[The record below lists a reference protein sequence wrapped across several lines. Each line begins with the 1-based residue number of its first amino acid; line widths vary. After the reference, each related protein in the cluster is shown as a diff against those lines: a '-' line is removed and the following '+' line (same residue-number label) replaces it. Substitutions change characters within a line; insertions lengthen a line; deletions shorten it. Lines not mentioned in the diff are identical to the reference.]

1 MSHSK
6 LGKGARAQNKSKVG
20 KFKYSILFIL
30 FEIVFTI
37 TTLIFIVFYGPFIN
51 VKKTVV
57 GALMT
62 SGRHQ
67 YVAKWFLS
75 DTDINKLT
83 NTDLA
88 HQKLGESTEKINVD
102 EINVEH
108 KDDTNIERYD
118 LDGKKF
124 KGYMLVIHDPTRV
137 KVGYTK
143 NLGKEGQCTSVIAQE
158 NNAIAA
164 INGGGFSDES
174 SSGNSKYTGTGG
186 KPIGILM
193 SKGKLISNNSGNLSQ
208 KVPTMGIDANGKLL
222 VGNYSIQDL
231 EANNVTD
238 AISFGPVLVL
248 NGKPQVITEE
258 GGIAPR
264 TAVGQRKDGAMLLL
278 VIDGRQLK
286 SAGATYED
294 VRTAMLQYGAVNAI
308 NLDGGSSTTMYYNGD
323 VINNPCDAVGERYV
337 PSVVYVEN

>member
-1 MSHSK
+1 MSDSK
-6 LGKGARAQNKSKVG
+6 LEKENKKKHKFS
-20 KFKYSILFIL
+20 KFKYSLGFIL
-30 FEIVFTI
+30 FEVIFTSI
-37 TTLIFIVFYGPFIN
+37 TLVFIVFYGPFLNI
-51 VKKTVV
+51 KKTVV
-57 GALMT
+57 GAFMT

-75 DTDINKLT
+75 DADINKLT

-88 HQKLGESTEKINVD
+88 HQKLSESTEKVNVD

-108 KDDTNIERYD
+108 KNDSDIERYD
-118 LDGKKF
+118 VDGKKF

-186 KPIGILM
+186 NPIGILM
-193 SKGKLISNNSGNLSQ
+193 SKGKVISNNSGNLSQ
-208 KVPTMGIDANGKLL
+208 KVPTMGIDVDGKLL
-222 VGNYSIQDL
+222 VGNYSIEDL
-231 EANNVTD
+231 KSHNVTE
-238 AISFGPVLVL
+238 AISFGPVLVI
-248 NGKPQVITEE
+248 NGKAQPITEE

-264 TAVGQRKDGAMLLL
+264 TAIGQRKDGAILLL

>member
-1 MSHSK
+1 MSNFK
-6 LGKGARAQNKSKVG
+6 LKRKIKCQNKNIFYKL
-20 KFKYSILFIL
+20 KYSLMFIV
-30 FEIVFTI
+30 FEIIFTCI
-37 TTLIFIVFYGPFIN
+37 TLVFIVFYGPFTN

-62 SGRHQ
+62 SGSHQ
-67 YVAKWFLS
+67 YIAKWFLS
-75 DTDINKLT
+75 DADINKLT
-83 NTDLA
+83 NSDLA
-88 HQKLGESTEKINVD
+88 HEKLSLATEKIDVN
-102 EINVEH
+102 EISVQH
-108 KDDTNIERYD
+108 KNDTNIERYD
-118 LDGKKF
+118 VDGKKF
-124 KGYMLVIHDPTRV
+124 KGYMLVVPDPTRV

-158 NNAIAA
+158 NDAVAA

-193 SKGKLISNNSGNLSQ
+193 SKGKLVSNNSGNLTQ
-208 KVPTMGIDANGKLL
+208 KVPTMGIDAEGKLL
-222 VGNYSIQDL
+222 VGNYSINDL
-231 EANNVTD
+231 QSNNVTD
-238 AISFGPVLVL
+238 AISFGPILVL
-248 NGKPQVITEE
+248 NGKPQEITEE

-264 TAVGQRKDGAMLLL
+264 TAVGQRKDGSMLLL
-278 VIDGRQLK
+278 VIDGRQIS

-294 VRTAMLQYGAVNAI
+294 VRNIMIQYGAVNAI
-308 NLDGGSSTTMYYNGD
+308 NLDGGSSSTMYYNGD

>member
-1 MSHSK
+1 MSNSK
-6 LGKGARAQNKSKVG
+6 IGKETKDKNRNRLGKL
-20 KFKYSILFIL
+20 KYSIAFIV
-30 FEIVFTI
+30 FEIIFTFI
-37 TTLIFIVFYGPFIN
+37 TLVFIVFYGPFNN

-75 DTDINKLT
+75 DVDINKLT
-83 NTDLA
+83 NTDVA
-88 HQKLGESTEKINVD
+88 NQKLGQGTEKINVN

-108 KDDTNIERYD
+108 KNDTNIERYD
-118 LDGKKF
+118 VDGKKF

-143 NLGKEGQCTSVIAQE
+143 NLGKEGQCTSVIAEE

-193 SKGKLISNNSGNLSQ
+193 SKGKIVSNNSGNLSQ
-208 KVPTMGIDANGKLL
+208 KVPTMGIDADGKLL
-222 VGNYSIQDL
+222 VGNYSINDL
-231 EANNVTD
+231 KENKVTD

-248 NGKPQVITEE
+248 NSKPQVIDQE

-264 TAVGQRKDGAMLLL
+264 TAVGQRKDGSMLLL